1 MKTLTTQGIFEP
13 ILDKLQLS
21 RRVTGEERLLYFTEA
36 NHQDT
41 VVDNIP
47 SEVGYLNFIR
57 PNQIQVLGQQEL
69 SFLNGLGKNSL
80 HDALAQLFSHKPVAI
95 VVGDNAPPPPLLLS
109 EAERRLTPLYLSALA
124 TSTLVEHL
132 RHHLSRRSAK
142 RTTRHGVFMEVM
154 GIGVLLA
161 GPSGVGKSELALELI
176 SRGHRLIA
184 DDAPFFT
191 RLAPDAIMG
200 KCPKALQDF
209 LEVRGLGILDIRSMF
224 GDNSLKHQ
232 ETLHLIVQLKRMS
245 DSEVGQLDRLQGN
258 MVYRTVL
265 DVEIPELTLPVIM
278 GSNLAVLVEGAVRN
292 HLLLMKGYNATET
305 FIERQ
310 RRFISQGDV

>member
-1 MKTLTTQGIFEP
+1 
-13 ILDKLQLS
+13 
-21 RRVTGEERLLYFTEA
+21 
-36 NHQDT
+36 
-41 VVDNIP
+41 
-47 SEVGYLNFIR
+47 
-57 PNQIQVLGQQEL
+57 
-69 SFLNGLGKNSL
+69 
-80 HDALAQLFSHKPVAI
+80 
-95 VVGDNAPPPPLLLS
+95 
-109 EAERRLTPLYLSALA
+109 
-124 TSTLVEHL
+124 
-132 RHHLSRRSAK
+132 
-142 RTTRHGVFMEVM
+142 MEVM